1 MIKITKCHKNV
12 PYLVGGKTSEN
23 YVKIYVKIIE
33 LNV

>member
-1 MIKITKCHKNV
+1 MIKIIKCHKNV
-12 PYLVGGKTSEN
+12 PYLVDGKTSKN